1 MADELILYD
10 TTLRDGSQTEGVC
23 FSTEDKLEIL
33 QRLDEFGIHM
43 VEGGWPS
50 SNPKDDEFFA
60 RAQDLELKN
69 TLLVAFG
76 STRRASVSAEEDAG
90 LRALM
95 NCGSGAVCLFGKSWD
110 LHVEKALQV
119 SQDENLAMIEESVAY
134 FNSAGKQVI
143 FDAEHFFDG
152 YKENPEYALA
162 CLGAAVKGG
171 ASWLVLCDTN
181 GGSLPD
187 AVHLAVKD
195 VMSRYDVPVGVH
207 SHNDS
212 ELAVA
217 CSLAAV
223 SAGARMVQGTIN
235 GLGERCGNANLCS
248 IIPNLKLKMG
258 FPLPGMDL
266 AKLTSLSAFVG
277 EMANVRP
284 HGNLPFVGE
293 RAFAHK
299 AGVHVSAMARDTRTY
314 EHVTP
319 ETVGNRRRI
328 LISDLAGTSSILEKV
343 KEFGIDAGKESGRDI
358 LNRIKALEAQ
368 GYQFDGAEASF
379 ELLVRRF
386 RDNITPPFGVAG
398 FRLYIDSIGNDKITS
413 EASVKVV
420 DSQGILEHTASEG
433 EGPVNALDKA
443 LRKALARFYPVLNN
457 VRLTD
462 YKVRV
467 LDEKAATAAKVRVL
481 IRSTDG
487 KQSWTTVGVSE
498 NIIEASLLALVDS
511 MEYILL
517 KEDLN
522 GSG

>member
-1 MADELILYD
+1 MPNEIVLYD

-23 FSTEDKLEIL
+23 FSTEDKIEIL
-33 QRLDEFGIHM
+33 QRLDEFGINM

-50 SNPKDDEFFA
+50 SNPKDDEFFLRA
-60 RAQDLELKN
+60 RSVKLKN
-69 TLLVAFG
+69 SRLVAFG
-76 STRRASVSAEEDAG
+76 STRRANVKASEDVG
-90 LRALM
+90 LKALM
-95 NCGSGAVCLFGKSWD
+95 NCGTGLVCLFGKTWD

-119 SQDENLAMIEESVAY
+119 SPEENLCMIEESVSY
-134 FNSAGKQVI
+134 FTEAGIEVI

-152 YKENPEYALA
+152 YKENPEYAIL
-162 CLGAAVKGG
+162 CLQAAVKGG

-181 GGSLPD
+181 GGSTLQ
-187 AVHLAVKD
+187 AVENAVKRVKGCFD
-195 VMSRYDVPVGVH
+195 LPVGVH
-207 SHNDS
+207 CHNDS

-217 CSLAAV
+217 CSLVAV
-223 SAGARMVQGTIN
+223 QAGASMVQGTIN

-248 IIPNLKLKMG
+248 IIPNLVLKMG
-258 FPLPGMDL
+258 YNLPLIDL
-266 AKLTSLSAFVG
+266 SKLTSLSLFVG

-284 HGNLPFVGE
+284 HGNLPYVGE

-299 AGVHVSAMARDTRTY
+299 AGVHVSAMSRDTRTY
-314 EHVTP
+314 EHTPP

-343 KEFGIDAGKESGRDI
+343 KEYGIDAGKESGRDI
-358 LNRIKALEAQ
+358 LNKIKLLESE

-386 RDNITPPFGVAG
+386 RDNIKPPFGVSG
-398 FRLYIDSIGNDKITS
+398 FRLFIDSIGDGQIIS

-420 DSQGILEHTASEG
+420 DRFGNMEHTAADG

-443 LRKALARFYPVLNN
+443 LRKALACFYPVLNN

-517 KEDLN
+517 KEQMN
-522 GSG
+522 GSL

>member
-1 MADELILYD
+1 MVNKVVLYD

-23 FSTEDKLEIL
+23 FSTEDKIEIL
-33 QRLDEFGIHM
+33 QRLDEFGIDM

-50 SNPKDDEFFA
+50 SNPKDDEFFLRA
-60 RAQDLELKN
+60 RSVKLKN
-69 TLLVAFG
+69 ARLVAFG
-76 STRRASVSAEEDAG
+76 STRRANVRASEDNG
-90 LRALM
+90 LIALM
-95 NCGSGAVCLFGKSWD
+95 NCGTDTICLFGKTWD

-119 SQDENLAMIEESVAY
+119 SPEENLSMIEESVAY
-134 FNSAGKQVI
+134 LTEAGREVI

-152 YKENPEYALA
+152 YKNNPDYAMS
-162 CLGAAVKGG
+162 CLQAAVKGG

-181 GGSLPD
+181 GGSALQ
-187 AVHLAVKD
+187 AVEKAVKQ
-195 VMSRYDVPVGVH
+195 VKACFNVSVGVH
-207 SHNDS
+207 CHNDS
-212 ELAVA
+212 ELAVG
-217 CSLAAV
+217 CSMVAV
-223 SAGARMVQGTIN
+223 EAGARMVQGTIN

-248 IIPNLKLKMG
+248 IIPNLVLKMG
-258 FPLPGMDL
+258 YKLPRIDL
-266 AKLTSLSAFVG
+266 SKLTPLSLFVG

-284 HGNLPFVGE
+284 QGNLPYVGE

-299 AGVHVSAMARDTRTY
+299 AGIHVSAMSRDTRTY
-314 EHVTP
+314 EHIPP
-319 ETVGNRRRI
+319 EMVGNKRRI

-358 LNRIKALEAQ
+358 LNKIKMLESE

-386 RDNITPPFGVAG
+386 RDNIEPPFAVAG
-398 FRLYIDSIGNDKITS
+398 FRLYIDSIGNDKVTS

-420 DSQGILEHTASEG
+420 DRFGNMEHTAADG

-443 LRKALARFYPVLNN
+443 LRKALACFYPVLND

-467 LDEKAATAAKVRVL
+467 LDEKSATAAKVRVL
-481 IRSTDG
+481 IRSTNG

-498 NIIEASLLALVDS
+498 NIIEASLMALVDS

-517 KEDLN
+517 KEELN
-522 GSG
+522 GSL

>member
-1 MADELILYD
+1 LPDEVILYD

-33 QRLDEFGIHM
+33 QRLDEFGIHF

-50 SNPKDDEFFA
+50 SNPKDDEFFSRA
-60 RAQDLELKN
+60 RSIPLKN
-69 TLLVAFG
+69 ARLVAFG
-76 STRRASVSAEEDAG
+76 STRRAHVAATEDAG
-90 LRALM
+90 LKALLE
-95 NCGSGAVCLFGKSWD
+95 CGTDAVCLFGKSWG

-119 SQDENLAMIEESVAY
+119 SQEENLAMIEESVAY
-134 FNSAGKQVI
+134 LTDAGKEVI

-152 YKENPEYALA
+152 YKENPSYAME
-162 CLGAAVKGG
+162 CLLAAVKGG
-171 ASWLVLCDTN
+171 ATWLVLCDTN

-187 AVHLAVKD
+187 VVQTAVRHVRD
-195 VMSRYDVPVGVH
+195 SCQVPVGVH
-207 SHNDS
+207 CHNDS

-248 IIPNLKLKMG
+248 MIPILMLKMG
-258 FPLPGMDL
+258 FPSERIDL
-266 AKLTSLSAFVG
+266 RRLTPLSIFVG

-299 AGVHVSAMARDTRTY
+299 AGVHVSAMSRDTRTY
-314 EHVTP
+314 EHISP

-343 KEFGIDAGKESGRDI
+343 KEFGIDAGKESGKDI
-358 LNRIKALEAQ
+358 LNRIKSLEAQ

-386 RDNITPPFGVAG
+386 RDNIKPPFGVSG
-398 FRLYIDSIGNDKITS
+398 FRLYIDSIGNDRITS

-420 DSQGILEHTASEG
+420 DRMGAMEHTAAEG

-443 LRKALARFYPVLNN
+443 LRKALARFYPLLNN

-517 KEDLN
+517 KEELN
-522 GSG
+522 GSS